1 MKSQLYS
8 AAKFLLDSTIG
19 TLASWLPP
27 LRPARQL
34 ASFAPPPTYQPTLP
48 VNMVH
53 LTGPLAQG
61 FRQPVTYHE
70 YHVAELANVF
80 VSWDGAVFKN
90 LRLFPGSIVHQRFIR
105 RFQDTFLLRQ
115 WFGAKVRLPPSAP
128 GVVVAHDQWSAG
140 NYYHWLVDTLPRLL
154 LVERAYPQH
163 LLLLPA
169 PLPPRHT
176 PDYVTGSA
184 KALGFS
190 HFFSLNTR
198 QILHARQVIV
208 PELTAESLY
217 QDPAL
222 IRRVREILLAKLSLV
237 RSGRQRRIY
246 ASRSTQSVRRV
257 ANEDELLPLL
267 LAQGFE
273 IIHFEKLSFLE
284 QVSLL
289 NETSIFAGVHG
300 ANMTNLLFLPPGAAV
315 VELLSAAHGDLCYF
329 RLASCAGQP
338 YYCVPC
344 APTHPELHNQ
354 SDLTVE
360 VDFVARTLASLPPLA
375 AQ

>member
-1 MKSQLYS
+1 MKRQLYL
-8 AAKFLLDSTIG
+8 AAKFLLDFSVG
-19 TLASWLPP
+19 ALARWLPP

-34 ASFAPPPTYQPTLP
+34 ASFAPPPTYQPQLP
-48 VNMVH
+48 ANI
-53 LTGPLAQG
+53 LYITGPLAQG
-61 FRQPVTYHE
+61 FQQPVVYHR
-70 YHVAELANVF
+70 YQVAELTDVF

-90 LRLFPGSIVHQRFIR
+90 LRLFPGSIVHRRFIR

-115 WFGAKVRLPPSAP
+115 WFGAKVSLPATAP
-128 GVVVAHDQWSAG
+128 GIVVAHDQWSAG
-140 NYYHWLVDTLPRLL
+140 NYYHWLIDTLPRLL
-154 LVERAYPQH
+154 RVQGTYPQH

-169 PLPPRHT
+169 QLPPRHT
-176 PDYVTGSA
+176 PDYVTQSA
-184 KALGFS
+184 KAFGFS
-190 HFFSLNTR
+190 HFFPLNTR
-198 QILHARQVIV
+198 QLLHAQQVIV

-217 QDPAL
+217 QDPVL
-222 IRRVREILLAKLSLV
+222 IRQVRETLLAKLHLT
-237 RSGRQRRIY
+237 RSGRQRRVY

-273 IIHFEKLSFLE
+273 IVHFEKLSFLE

-289 NETSIFAGVHG
+289 HETSIFAGVHG

-344 APTHPELHNQ
+344 TPTHPELHNQ
-354 SDLTVE
+354 SDLTVA
-360 VDFVARTLASLPPLA
+360 VDFVARTLAGIPPLA
-375 AQ
+375 AR

>member
-1 MKSQLYS
+1 MKSQLYLV
-8 AAKFLLDSTIG
+8 AKSLLDFGIG
-19 TLASWLPP
+19 TFTRWLPL
-27 LRPARQL
+27 LRPARRL

-48 VNMVH
+48 VNMASLGEP
-53 LTGPLAQG
+53 LTQG
-61 FRQPVTYHE
+61 FRQPVSYHA
-70 YHVAELANVF
+70 YHVAEFMDVF

-90 LRLFPGSIVHQRFIR
+90 LRIFPGSIVHQRFIR

-115 WFGAKVRLPPSAP
+115 WFGPQVHLPANAP
-128 GVVVAHDQWSAG
+128 GIVVAHDQWSAG

-154 LVERAYPQH
+154 LVQGAYPQH

-176 PDYVTGSA
+176 PDYVTSSA
-184 KALGFS
+184 EALGFS
-190 HFFSLNTR
+190 HFFPLNTR
-198 QILHARQVIV
+198 QLLHARQVIV

-222 IRRVREILLAKLSLV
+222 IQRVRAILLAKLSPV
-237 RSGRQRRIY
+237 RTGRRRIY
-246 ASRSTQSVRRV
+246 ASRSTQNVRRV
-257 ANEDELLPLL
+257 ANEAELLPLL

-273 IIHFEKLSFLE
+273 IVHFEKLSFLE

-315 VELLSAAHGDLCYF
+315 IELLSAAHGDLCYF
-329 RLASCAGQP
+329 RLASCVDQP

-360 VDFVARTLASLPPLA
+360 VNFVARTLAGLPQLA
-375 AQ
+375 VQ